1 MTTERR
7 RLRDIPAGDEIRAMP
22 EPPSPRR
29 AAITAVASYVPECI
43 LTNAALS
50 KRLDT
55 SDDWIVTRTGIRER
69 RVGAPGETTSMMG
82 TAAVRRLMTARGLG
96 PDDVDALIVATA
108 TPDTLFPATACLI
121 QDQLGLRRAWGFD
134 LSAACSGFLYAMTVG
149 AQLVAAGAHERVVV
163 VGADLMSSIIDPLDR
178 TTAVL
183 FGDGAGAALLEPAEP
198 GYGLL
203 DFHHRVDG
211 SGRNDLHM
219 PAGGS
224 ALPASE
230 ATVAGRQHFLKQNGK
245 VVFKFA
251 VSQMV
256 ESVNVLLQ
264 RNGLTPG
271 DLALV
276 IPHQANQRIL
286 DAVAERLCVPH
297 ERVASVLARYGNTTG
312 ATLPL
317 ALDAALAE
325 GKIARGDLVMFT
337 AVGAGFTA
345 GATLVR
351 WG

>member
-1 MTTERR
+1 
-7 RLRDIPAGDEIRAMP
+7 MP
-22 EPPSPRR
+22 ELSTLRR
-29 AAITAVASYVPECI
+29 AAISAVASYVPERI
-43 LTNAALS
+43 VTNAELA

-69 RVGAPGETTSMMG
+69 RMGAPGETTSTMG
-82 TAAVRRLMTARGLG
+82 AEAVQRLMSRRGVG
-96 PDDVDALIVATA
+96 PDEVDALIVATA
-108 TPDTLFPATACLI
+108 TPDMMFPATACLI
-121 QDQLGLRRAWGFD
+121 QDQLGLSQAWGFD

-163 VGADLMSSIIDPLDR
+163 VGADLMSSIIDPFDR

-198 GYGLL
+198 EYGLL
-203 DFHHRVDG
+203 DFYHRVDG
-211 SGRNDLHM
+211 SGRNDLLM

-224 ALPASE
+224 LLPASA
-230 ATVAGRQHFLKQNGK
+230 ATVAARQHFLKQNGK

-251 VSQMV
+251 VTQMV
-256 ESVNVLLQ
+256 ESVNVLLR
-264 RNGLTPG
+264 RNGLTAS
-271 DLALV
+271 DLTLV

-325 GKIARGDLVMFT
+325 GKIKRGDLVVFA
-337 AVGAGFTA
+337 AVGAGFSA

-351 WG
+351 WS

>member
-1 MTTERR
+1 
-7 RLRDIPAGDEIRAMP
+7 MP
-22 EPPSPRR
+22 ELSTPRR
-29 AAITAVASYVPECI
+29 AAISAVASYVPERI
-43 LTNAALS
+43 VTNAELA

-69 RVGAPGETTSMMG
+69 RMGAPGETTSTMG
-82 TAAVRRLMTARGLG
+82 AEAVRRLMTRRSLG
-96 PDDVDALIVATA
+96 PDEVDALIVATA
-108 TPDTLFPATACLI
+108 TPDMMFPATACLI
-121 QDQLGLRRAWGFD
+121 QDQLGLSRAWGFD

-149 AQLVAAGAHERVVV
+149 AQLVAAGAHERVIV
-163 VGADLMSSIIDPLDR
+163 VGADLMSSIIDPFDR

-198 GYGLL
+198 EYGLL
-203 DFHHRVDG
+203 DFYHRVDG
-211 SGRNDLHM
+211 SGRNDLLM

-224 ALPASE
+224 SLPAST
-230 ATVAGRQHFLKQNGK
+230 ATVAARQHFLKQNGK

-251 VSQMV
+251 VTQMV
-256 ESVNVLLQ
+256 ESVNVLLR
-264 RNGLTPG
+264 RNGLTAS

-317 ALDAALAE
+317 ALDAAVAE
-325 GKIARGDLVMFT
+325 GKIKRGDLVVFA

-351 WG
+351 WS

>member
-1 MTTERR
+1 
-7 RLRDIPAGDEIRAMP
+7 MP
-22 EPPSPRR
+22 ELSTPRR
-29 AAITAVASYVPECI
+29 ATISAVASYVPERI
-43 LTNAALS
+43 VTNAELA

-69 RVGAPGETTSMMG
+69 RMGAPGETTSTMG
-82 TAAVRRLMTARGLG
+82 AEAVRRLLARRGLS
-96 PDDVDALIVATA
+96 PDNVDALIVATA
-108 TPDTLFPATACLI
+108 TPDMMFPATACLI
-121 QDQLGLRRAWGFD
+121 QDQLGLSQAWGFD

-149 AQLVAAGAHERVVV
+149 AQLVAAGAHERVIV
-163 VGADLMSSIIDPLDR
+163 VGADLMSSIIDPFDR

-198 GYGLL
+198 EYGLL
-203 DFHHRVDG
+203 DFYHRVDG

-224 ALPASE
+224 LLPASA
-230 ATVAGRQHFLKQNGK
+230 ATVAARQHFLKQNGK

-251 VSQMV
+251 VTQMV
-256 ESVNVLLQ
+256 ESVNVLLR
-264 RNGLTPG
+264 RNGLTAS
-271 DLALV
+271 DLTLV

-325 GKIARGDLVMFT
+325 GKIKRGDLVVFA
-337 AVGAGFTA
+337 AVGAGFSA

-351 WG
+351 WS

>member
-1 MTTERR
+1 
-7 RLRDIPAGDEIRAMP
+7 MP
-22 EPPSPRR
+22 ELSTPRR
-29 AAITAVASYVPECI
+29 ATISAVASYVPERI
-43 LTNAALS
+43 VTNAELA

-69 RVGAPGETTSMMG
+69 RMGAPGETTSTMG
-82 TAAVRRLMTARGLG
+82 AEAVRRLLARRGLS
-96 PDDVDALIVATA
+96 PDNVDALIVATA
-108 TPDTLFPATACLI
+108 TPDMMFPATACLI
-121 QDQLGLRRAWGFD
+121 QDQLGLSQAWGFD

-149 AQLVAAGAHERVVV
+149 AQLVAAGAHERVIV
-163 VGADLMSSIIDPLDR
+163 VGADLMSSIIDPFDR

-198 GYGLL
+198 EYGLL
-203 DFHHRVDG
+203 DFYHRVDG
-211 SGRNDLHM
+211 SGRNDLLM

-224 ALPASE
+224 LMPASA
-230 ATVAGRQHFLKQNGK
+230 ATVAARQHFLKQNGK

-251 VSQMV
+251 VTQMV
-256 ESVNVLLQ
+256 ESVNVLLR
-264 RNGLTPG
+264 RNGLTAS
-271 DLALV
+271 DLTLV

-325 GKIARGDLVMFT
+325 GKIKRGDLVVFA
-337 AVGAGFTA
+337 AVGAGFSA

-351 WG
+351 WS

>member
-1 MTTERR
+1 M
-7 RLRDIPAGDEIRAMP
+7 PP
-22 EPPSPRR
+22 EPRSTQPR
-29 AAITAVASYVPECI
+29 AAISAVASYVPERI
-43 LTNAALS
+43 LSNAELARS
-50 KRLDT
+50 LDT

-69 RVGAPGETTSMMG
+69 RIGAPGETTSTMG
-82 TAAVRRLMTARGLG
+82 AEAVRRLMAKRGLV
-96 PDDVDALIVATA
+96 PDDIDALIVATV
-108 TPDTLFPATACLI
+108 TPDMLFPATACLI
-121 QDQLGLRRAWGFD
+121 QDQLKLGRAWGFD
-134 LSAACSGFLYAMTVG
+134 LSAACSGFLYALTAG
-149 AQLVAAGAHERVVV
+149 AQLVAAGAHQRVIV

-183 FGDGAGAALLEPAEP
+183 FGDGAGAVLLEPAEP
-198 GYGLL
+198 DYGIL

-211 SGRNDLHM
+211 SGRNDLLM

-224 ALPASE
+224 LLPPSA
-230 ATVAGRQHFLKQNGK
+230 ATVAARQHFLKQNGK

-256 ESVNVLLQ
+256 ASVQTLLA
-264 RNGLTPG
+264 RHGLAPS
-271 DLALV
+271 DVRLV

-286 DAVAERLCVPH
+286 DAVAERLCLPH

-317 ALDAALAE
+317 ALDDALAQ
-325 GKIARGDLVMFT
+325 GKIERGDLVVFT

-351 WG
+351 WW